1 MMLHQWLGGPSKY
14 LSSETASHPENQN
27 PCLAMLI
34 TETCAS
40 VQLNV
45 ESTEQDTA

>member
-14 LSSETASHPENQN
+14 LSSETASHPDDQN
-27 PCLAMLI
+27 PCLATLI

-45 ESTEQDTA
+45 VRTVQDIA